1 MKKLT
6 LIVCLVAMAISAS
19 AQQLA
24 FPGAQGFGRFAKG
37 ARASSSPTVYHV
49 TNLNDSGSGS
59 LRDAVSQGNRIV
71 VFDVSGVIKINSR
84 IVFSSNIYV
93 AGQTAPGEGV
103 TVYGNGVSFSGAN
116 NIICRYLRVRMGHG
130 GDSGKDCAG
139 ISNGTNMIFDHC
151 SFSWGL
157 DETFSINSDGKGSLG
172 DITLQN
178 CIFGQGLLSHS
189 AGGLMQADNITLY
202 RNFYCDNSTRNNKV
216 KGKNQYAN
224 NVVYNWQNGCYIMG
238 GDSEGQSYCN
248 IQSNLFINGPAKGGS
263 ALGGGN
269 SNFHFYADDNW
280 QDSNLDGVFNPSL
293 VTNDGGGDRVQTPYA
308 YPELELFSGKELLEK
323 SIPTVGASLPYRD
336 QSDCYM
342 VDEVMS
348 LGKQGKIITY
358 ETSLPIGAP
367 DTWNWWKGTK
377 PADADGDGMPDA
389 WETAN
394 GTNPNSNDATAVA
407 ANGYLNIENYI
418 NSINAESRQ
427 YFLRAPITLTL
438 TKATLNSLEL
448 SWRDYTYAEE
458 GFSVE
463 VQKNGSWVE
472 VGTTAANATSFI
484 ITDLEAAK
492 KYGVRVRA
500 FGTNNGSKAYSEYTT
515 GEFTTRQG
523 DVETVDIATYV
534 PDYTLGDNQTEWNSE
549 TTDWKEGYTFSDDSK
564 VLLNTSSDRTLNISG
579 DPMPASVV
587 VNGTGN
593 LTLNGTIMGTG
604 SINKGNTGTLIMG
617 DTHTYTGATVIHEG
631 VLEASKLANGGEIS
645 SIGSA
650 IADAQNLILN
660 GGTLRYT
667 GANATT
673 DRGMKVTA
681 PSVLEIANNSTLTY
695 NGGIEGN
702 GDITLDG
709 KGTLAVANATTSFK
723 GLTGKLHL
731 KGGLLNFTD
740 IENASKIFAG
750 LGKTVVMEG
759 GSIKFAYKREDN
771 QTHAFPIIVAEGTT
785 SQFYCP
791 DHGTLTSEI
800 SGSGTLQFNVPYLRY
815 YYRAKDSNFSGR
827 IIANGTSSD
836 NIFCHSS
843 SFNSPKVPF
852 TLTGT
857 AFMCAWDTN
866 GNNYIGG
873 LSGESGTKL
882 AGSSKQS
889 KGFKCS
895 WTVGGANTDEE
906 FKGTIC
912 NLPAGKNS
920 AYSGTTSIVKV
931 GTGEWKLS
939 GNNDYA
945 GTTQVQAGKLT
956 VNGKNTGTG
965 AVTVSKGAE
974 LAGKGTIGGAVTLQ
988 NGATLSA
995 GDGGEAGK
1003 EKLTLNGKLT
1013 TQSGST
1019 INIPVTTSREAKT
1032 SESITAQASWSFA
1045 NSEYHTAAS
1054 TIDASAF
1061 SSSNITLSSGL
1072 VQSSFKSYTG
1082 GDGNYPSDKIAAMYN
1097 HPTASSWNVIYSVT
1111 AAEDFTATGF
1121 ETFMLRSAS
1130 DGQKVNIYVQVDNG
1144 AQTSIASGIVPKR
1157 DNKDK
1162 AYEDEK
1168 KITNPIAEYSKA
1180 LDNIKVA
1187 KGSTLK
1193 IIFNV
1198 SATATKEVGFGELK
1212 ITGKYEKPVD
1222 VSGDDAYAYVGKAS
1236 SIVLTGGASLA
1247 EGTTL
1252 NLDINGSLG
1261 DGTEIPVFV
1270 TSKALTGSVPTIVPA
1285 TPGSGLEWDTTEL
1298 LSKGVLKVKDPNSKP
1313 NAIRNTEGTKAANN
1327 AYTLNGQR
1335 ATGNERGIVV
1345 KDGKKVLVK

>member
-1 MKKLT
+1 MKKLALT
-6 LIVCLVAMAISAS
+6 LILIASVLSVS
-19 AQQLA
+19 AQQIA

-37 ARASSSPTVYHV
+37 ARASSTPTVYHV

-59 LRDAVSQGNRIV
+59 LRDAVSQSNRIV

-84 IVFSSNIYV
+84 IIFKSNLYV

-103 TVYGNGVSFSGAN
+103 TVYGNGVSFSGAS

-139 ISNGTNMIFDHC
+139 IANGTNMIFDHC

-157 DETFSINSDGKGSLG
+157 DETFSINSDGGALG

-248 IQSNLFINGPAKGGS
+248 IQSNLFINGPAKGGD

-280 QDSNLDGVFNPSL
+280 QDSNLDGIFNPSL
-293 VTNDGGGDRVQTPYA
+293 ITKDGGGDRVQTPYA

-348 LGKQGKIITY
+348 LGKLGKIITY

-377 PADADGDGMPDA
+377 PTDSDGDGMPDA

-394 GTNPNSNDATAVA
+394 GTNPNSNDATTKA

-418 NSINAESRQ
+418 NSITADSRQ
-427 YFLRAPITLTL
+427 YFLRAPITLSL
-438 TKATLNSLEL
+438 SKATTNSLEL
-448 SWRDYTYAEE
+448 TWRDYTYEE
-458 GFSVE
+458 NGFSIE

-472 VGTTAANATSFI
+472 AGRTAANATSFT
-484 ITDLEAAK
+484 ITDLEEAK
-492 KYGVRVRA
+492 KYNVRVRA
-500 FGTNNGSKAYSEYTT
+500 FGTNNGAEAYSEYAT
-515 GEFTTRQG
+515 GSFTTRQG
-523 DVETVDIATYV
+523 NIDIVDINNYEA
-534 PDYTLGDNQTEWNSE
+534 DYTLGDNQTVWNSE
-549 TTDWKEGYTFSDDSK
+549 TTDWKEGYTYSDNSK
-564 VLLNTSSDRTLNISG
+564 VLLNTNTDRTLTISG
-579 DPMPASVV
+579 DPMPSSIV
-587 VNGTGN
+587 VNGTGK
-593 LTLNGTIMGTG
+593 LTLSGTIMGSG
-604 SINKGNTGTLIMG
+604 SMNKANTGTLVMG
-617 DTHTYTGATVIHEG
+617 DNHTYSGATVIHKG
-631 VLEASKLANGGEIS
+631 ILEASKLANGGAMS
-645 SIGSA
+645 SIGAA
-650 IADAQNLILN
+650 ISDAQNLILN

-667 GANATT
+667 GANVTT

-681 PSVLEIANNSTLTY
+681 SSVLEIANNSTLTY
-695 NGGIEGN
+695 NGAIEGN
-702 GDITLDG
+702 SDITLDG
-709 KGTLAVANATTSFK
+709 KGTLAVANATTTFK
-723 GLTGKLHL
+723 GVNGKIHL
-731 KGGLLNFTD
+731 KNGLLNFTD
-740 IENASKIFAG
+740 IENASKIFGG

-759 GSIKFAYKREDN
+759 GHIKFAFKNEDN
-771 QTHAFPIIVAEGTT
+771 QTHAFPMEIVEGTT
-785 SQFYCP
+785 SQFDCP
-791 DHGTLTSEI
+791 NHGTLTSTI
-800 SGSGTLQFNVPYLRY
+800 TGSGTLKFNIPYLRY
-815 YYRAKDSNFSGR
+815 YYKAVDSNFNGR

-843 SFNSPKVPF
+843 QFNSPKVPF

-857 AFMCAWDTN
+857 AFMCAWTTN
-866 GNNYIGG
+866 SDNYIGG

-882 AGSSKQS
+882 AGSGKAT

-939 GNNDYA
+939 GTNDYA
-945 GTTQVQAGKLT
+945 GTTQVQGGKLT

-974 LAGKGTIGGAVTLQ
+974 LAGKGSIGGTVTLQ
-988 NGATLSA
+988 SGAMLTA
-995 GDGGEAGK
+995 GDGGNAGTQS
-1003 EKLTLNGKLT
+1003 LTINGKLT
-1013 TQSGST
+1013 SNSGSI
-1019 INIPVTTSREAKT
+1019 INVPVTIAREAKT
-1032 SESITAQASWSFA
+1032 GEKVATSASWSYSDDNPTF
-1045 NSEYHTAAS
+1045 STTATYS
-1054 TIDASAF
+1054 DASAF
-1061 SSSNITLSSGL
+1061 SASNVTWDG
-1072 VQSSFKSYTG
+1072 SFTQNGFGNYNV
-1082 GDGNYPSDKIAAMYN
+1082 GDGAHATTKVAWYKAT
-1097 HPTASSWNVIYSVT
+1097 TAGTALKVTYSIT
-1111 AAEDFTATGF
+1111 AAQTFSPTNLSV
-1121 ETFMLRSAS
+1121 FMLRQAS
-1130 DGQKVNIYVQVDNG
+1130 DAQKVNVTVQVDNG
-1144 AQTSIASGIVPKR
+1144 ATTTLASNLVPKR
-1157 DNKDK
+1157 DNKDD
-1162 AYEDEK
+1162 AYETGKGLTTTDLFSK
-1168 KITNPIAEYSKA
+1168 VLSGIT
-1180 LDNIKVA
+1180 VF

-1193 IIFNV
+1193 IVFTCNV
-1198 SATATKEVGFGELK
+1198 AADKSVGFGDLK
-1212 ITGKYEKPVD
+1212 ITGTYTKPLD
-1222 VSGDDAYAYVGKAS
+1222 PSDENSYTYVGKAN
-1236 SIVLTGGASLA
+1236 SIVLGAGGGSIAS
-1247 EGTTL
+1247 GTNL
-1252 NLDINGSLG
+1252 NIDIQGNLT
-1261 DGTEIPVFV
+1261 DGTELPIFK
-1270 TSKALTGSVPTIVPA
+1270 TSKALTGSVPTISPSA
-1285 TPGSGLEWDTTEL
+1285 PDSGLEWDTTDL
-1298 LSKGVLKVKDPNSKP
+1298 LSKGILKVKSTAS
-1313 NAIRNTEGTKAANN
+1313 AIKTAEKQNGKSNVVYN
-1327 AYTLNGQR
+1327 LNGQR
-1335 ATGNERGIVV
+1335 VSSNQRGIVV
-1345 KDGKKVLVK
+1345 KNGKKFLK